1 VTIASA
7 ESRVLAVDVGGTS
20 IKAEVV
26 SADGTVLAAGRVA
39 TPHGPAALDAVAVLG
54 RRLIDEAG
62 GVAGTGGVAGAVGVA
77 GAGVVLPG
85 IVDAERRVGV
95 YSANI
100 GWSSLEFGE
109 PLEQAWGV
117 PVLVGH
123 DVTCAGWAEW
133 TTGAGYGCDDFL
145 FVAVGT
151 GISAAIVAG
160 GRLLGNGAVPG
171 AGERARQP
179 GELGH
184 TVVRPGGAQCECGA
198 RGCLEAVASAAAIAR
213 DYAAASGTPAA
224 GALEVLAAAAHDD
237 RARRIWDNAVGALAD
252 GLASATTLIA
262 PERIA
267 IGGGFSQAGAALLDP
282 LRTLLADR
290 VRVQPIPDVVL
301 ARHGERAGL
310 AGAALLARDGEAVLA
325 SRGKLRVGL
334 GNPA

>member
-1 VTIASA
+1 VTIASS
-7 ESRVLAVDVGGTS
+7 ESCVLAVDVGGTS

-26 SADGTVLAAGRVA
+26 GTDGAVLAAGRVP
-39 TPHGPAALDAVAVLG
+39 TPFGPAALDAVAALG

-62 GVAGTGGVAGAVGVA
+62 GLAGTGGVTGAVRVT
-77 GAGVVLPG
+77 GAGVILPG
-85 IVDAERRVGV
+85 IVDPTRRVGV

-160 GRLLGNGAVPG
+160 GRLLGNGA

-184 TVVRPGGAQCECGA
+184 IVVRTGGAQCECGA

-237 RARRIWDNAVGALAD
+237 RARRVWDTAVEALAD
-252 GLASATTLIA
+252 GLALATTLIA

-267 IGGGFSQAGAALLDP
+267 IGGGLSLAGAALLDP
-282 LRTLLADR
+282 LRKLLAER
-290 VRVQPIPDVVL
+290 VHVQPVPDL
-301 ARHGERAGL
+301 ALAGYGERAGL
-310 AGAALLARDGEAVLA
+310 AGAALLARTD
-325 SRGKLRVGL
+325 
-334 GNPA
+334 